1 MAEKV
6 KINPKVVRE
15 QILDKGMTRA
25 ELAQHYGISTA
36 QINKFLEVTNMK
48 DLRPKKVMIEID
60 LEEDDKENLIK
71 SYSDGIMIDEN
82 SDSDSVKNISIS
94 LGPIDKKNDENFKC

>member
-1 MAEKV
+1 MTERV

-15 QILDKGMTRA
+15 QILDKGMTRV

-48 DLRPKKVMIEID
+48 DLRPKKVMFEID
-60 LEEDDKENLIK
+60 IEEDNNNLPVLEPAPIPTQVIEENTV
-71 SYSDGIMIDEN
+71 SQAN
-82 SDSDSVKNISIS
+82 T
-94 LGPIDKKNDENFKC
+94 NFLY

>member
-1 MAEKV
+1 MTERV

-48 DLRPKKVMIEID
+48 DLRPKKVMFEVD
-60 LEEDDKENLIK
+60 LEEDNKENLIVTEVAPVPTQ
-71 SYSDGIMIDEN
+71 IIEEN
-82 SDSDSVKNISIS
+82 ATSQSNT
-94 LGPIDKKNDENFKC
+94 NFLY

>member
-1 MAEKV
+1 MTERV

-15 QILDKGMTRA
+15 QILDKGMTRI

-48 DLRPKKVMIEID
+48 DLRPKKVMFEVD
-60 LEEDDKENLIK
+60 LEEDNNENLVVLETAPIPTQV
-71 SYSDGIMIDEN
+71 IEQEN
-82 SDSDSVKNISIS
+82 IVSQSNT
-94 LGPIDKKNDENFKC
+94 NFIYQ

>member
-1 MAEKV
+1 MAERV

-15 QILDKGMTRA
+15 QILDKGMTRV

-48 DLRPKKVMIEID
+48 DLRPKKVMFEID
-60 LEEDDKENLIK
+60 LEEENNENLVVLETAPIPTQV
-71 SYSDGIMIDEN
+71 IEQEN
-82 SDSDSVKNISIS
+82 ITSQSNT
-94 LGPIDKKNDENFKC
+94 NFLY

>member
-1 MAEKV
+1 MTERV

-48 DLRPKKVMIEID
+48 DLRPKKVMFEVD
-60 LEEDDKENLIK
+60 LEEDNKENLIVVEVAPVPTQ
-71 SYSDGIMIDEN
+71 IIEEN
-82 SDSDSVKNISIS
+82 AASQSNT
-94 LGPIDKKNDENFKC
+94 NFLYQ

>member
-1 MAEKV
+1 MAERV

-48 DLRPKKVMIEID
+48 DLRPKKVMFEVD
-60 LEEDDKENLIK
+60 LEEDNKENLI
-71 SYSDGIMIDEN
+71 IVETAPIPTQIIEEN
-82 SDSDSVKNISIS
+82 TVSQSNT
-94 LGPIDKKNDENFKC
+94 NFLY

>member
-1 MAEKV
+1 MAERV

-15 QILDKGMTRA
+15 QILDKGMTRV

-48 DLRPKKVMIEID
+48 DLRPKKVMFEID
-60 LEEDDKENLIK
+60 FEEEDNNLIVLETAP
-71 SYSDGIMIDEN
+71 IPTQVIEQEN
-82 SDSDSVKNISIS
+82 ITSQSNT
-94 LGPIDKKNDENFKC
+94 NFLY

>member
-1 MAEKV
+1 MTERV

-48 DLRPKKVMIEID
+48 DLRPKKVMFEVD
-60 LEEDDKENLIK
+60 LEEDNKENLIVAEVAP
-71 SYSDGIMIDEN
+71 IPTQIIEEN
-82 SDSDSVKNISIS
+82 TVSQSNT
-94 LGPIDKKNDENFKC
+94 NFLY

>member
-1 MAEKV
+1 MAERV

-48 DLRPKKVMIEID
+48 DLRPKKVMFEVD
-60 LEEDDKENLIK
+60 LEEDNKENLIVAEVAPVPTQ
-71 SYSDGIMIDEN
+71 IIEEN
-82 SDSDSVKNISIS
+82 TANQSNT
-94 LGPIDKKNDENFKC
+94 NFLYQ

>member
-1 MAEKV
+1 MTERV

-48 DLRPKKVMIEID
+48 DLRPKKVMFEVD
-60 LEEDDKENLIK
+60 LEEDNKENLIVTEVAPVPTQII
-71 SYSDGIMIDEN
+71 GEN
-82 SDSDSVKNISIS
+82 AASQSNT
-94 LGPIDKKNDENFKC
+94 NFLY

>member
-1 MAEKV
+1 MTERV

-15 QILDKGMTRA
+15 QILDKGMTRV

-48 DLRPKKVMIEID
+48 DLRPKKVMFEIYF
-60 LEEDDKENLIK
+60 EEESNENLVILETAP
-71 SYSDGIMIDEN
+71 IPTQVIEEN
-82 SDSDSVKNISIS
+82 ITSQLNA
-94 LGPIDKKNDENFKC
+94 NFLYQ

>member
-1 MAEKV
+1 MAERV

-15 QILDKGMTRA
+15 QILNKGMTRV

-48 DLRPKKVMIEID
+48 DLRPKKVMFEID
-60 LEEDDKENLIK
+60 LEEENNENLVVLETAPIPTQV
-71 SYSDGIMIDEN
+71 IEQQEN
-82 SDSDSVKNISIS
+82 IASQSNT
-94 LGPIDKKNDENFKC
+94 NFLY

>member
-1 MAEKV
+1 MAERV

-15 QILDKGMTRA
+15 QILDKGMTRV

-48 DLRPKKVMIEID
+48 DLRPKKVMFEID
-60 LEEDDKENLIK
+60 FEEENNENLVILEAAP
-71 SYSDGIMIDEN
+71 IPTQVIEQQEN
-82 SDSDSVKNISIS
+82 IVNQSNT
-94 LGPIDKKNDENFKC
+94 NFLY

>member
-1 MAEKV
+1 MTERV

-48 DLRPKKVMIEID
+48 DLRPKKVMFEVD
-60 LEEDDKENLIK
+60 LEEDNKENLIVVEVAPVHTQ
-71 SYSDGIMIDEN
+71 IIEEN
-82 SDSDSVKNISIS
+82 ITSQSNT
-94 LGPIDKKNDENFKC
+94 NFLYQ

>member
-1 MAEKV
+1 MTERV

-48 DLRPKKVMIEID
+48 DLRPKKVMFEVD
-60 LEEDDKENLIK
+60 LEEDNKENLIVVEVAP
-71 SYSDGIMIDEN
+71 IPTQIIEEN
-82 SDSDSVKNISIS
+82 ITNQSNT
-94 LGPIDKKNDENFKC
+94 NFLY

>member
-1 MAEKV
+1 MTERV

-48 DLRPKKVMIEID
+48 DLRPKKVMFEID
-60 LEEDDKENLIK
+60 LEEEDNNNNLVILETAPIPTQVIEQENITNQ
-71 SYSDGIMIDEN
+71 SN
-82 SDSDSVKNISIS
+82 T
-94 LGPIDKKNDENFKC
+94 NFLY